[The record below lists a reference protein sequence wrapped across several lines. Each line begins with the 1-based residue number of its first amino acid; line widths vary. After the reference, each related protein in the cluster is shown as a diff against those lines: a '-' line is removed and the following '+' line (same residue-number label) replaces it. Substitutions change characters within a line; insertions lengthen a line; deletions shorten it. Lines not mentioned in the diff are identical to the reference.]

1 MSTYRYIAR
10 KDGQRI
16 RGELEATGKQHAI
29 DTLLARRVSPIEVE
43 QAEAEKLPVLKYKDA
58 SRLCS
63 EIARMTSA
71 GVPLEAGVALA
82 AEAQESKAAR
92 QVLERASTRLT
103 NGDGPAKAFDG
114 LQGAPGRALSAVVA
128 AGERSGRLADALKSA
143 APLFSSTA
151 KFREKI
157 VSLLLYP
164 AAVSVT
170 AVAVIVVFMLVVIPA
185 LRPLLEDLGEELP
198 TSAAI
203 MLAMSDGAPS
213 FFIAILASI
222 MIAIFLGQ
230 IPSIRQAMAKV
241 RDQIALSPVGLG
253 LAQAVDMALFSSLFA
268 ALLKAGTPA
277 GDAISEASG
286 AISNTILKSRLND
299 AAGAVREGTS
309 LDVALAE
316 ALGERHIIVQASRLG
331 AKGGSYAELVSEAGM
346 TLSERAEVRLERLA
360 AMASPLIT
368 IVLGFMIGMMVLA
381 LFSSLTALTDAATL

>member
-43 QAEAEKLPVLKYKDA
+43 RAEAEKLPVLKYKDA

-185 LRPLLEDLGEELP
+185 LRPLLEDLGDELP

-203 MLAMSDGAPS
+203 MLAMSDGAPG

-230 IPSIRQAMAKV
+230 IPSIRQAMARV

-277 GDAISEASG
+277 GDAISKASG
-286 AISNTILKSRLND
+286 AISNTILKSRLNI
-299 AAGAVREGTS
+299 AAGAVREGTA